1 MQDLFQRLS
10 ELREIVS
17 SGPVV
22 LRALDEKL
30 KSVSTPAEAMM
41 ILQNLNFNITRP
53 APRVNN
59 NSRQMNFDFST
70 MRGVNTGRTFV

>member
-30 KSVSTPAEAMM
+30 KSVSTPTEAMM